1 MTNDDTCH
9 PLGDRS
15 SNPKQTSELGWVL
28 VLTWV
33 TLVICNNAMAAQSS
47 TRQPTLN
54 IFSTQVI
61 ENIKE
66 TGNAARTL
74 ENDLQGVI
82 EQLEQQQQLYYE
94 SKCEGAV
101 GDQGCDQIS
110 KQMADTYKEMLDSMG
125 ERLPD
130 MERNIMTTR
139 DSLKKRLNKELG
151 HNRTGQD
158 LQQLLR
164 KKKGGIAVAQRT
176 QVRRKGAR
184 LSDRFRQY
192 FNLVSQG
199 SSESLALLGAE
210 MYLDMDET
218 AELIQL
224 TQQQIRRARL
234 VVDLSDAFGT
244 ITPEMQKTVSEVKR
258 IIFGEYNGEGGQ
270 VPTDLDTVEK
280 PGKFCSE
287 FDPGC

>member
-1 MTNDDTCH
+1 MTNNDFCDVLARRLLSKHLTKFCWSWA
-9 PLGDRS
+9 LILEVS
-15 SNPKQTSELGWVL
+15 IYSTSL
-28 VLTWV
+28 
-33 TLVICNNAMAAQSS
+33 AAQTQSS
-47 TRQPTLN
+47 VRQPTLN

-82 EQLEQQQQLYYE
+82 EQLEQQQQLYYQ

-101 GDQGCDQIS
+101 GDQGCAQIS
-110 KQMADTYKEMLDSMG
+110 KQMADTYQKMLITMG

-130 MERNIMTTR
+130 MERNITTTR
-139 DSLKKRLNKELG
+139 DSLQTRLNKELG

-164 KKKGGIAVAQRT
+164 KQQGDQVAQHRT
-176 QVRRKGAR
+176 RVRREGAR

-192 FNLVSQG
+192 FNLVNQS

-234 VVDLSDAFGT
+234 VVDLSDSFGT
-244 ITPEMQKTVSEVKR
+244 ITPEMRTTVSEVKR
-258 IIFGEYNGEGGQ
+258 IIFGEYDAEANQ
-270 VPTDLDTVEK
+270 VPANLNRTEK

-287 FDPGC
+287 FDPNC